1 MICIEGQEREA
12 SEDWEAWK
20 NEMFRNQEYKVHW
33 IIYLNDLEQATVVTE
48 PGQEGRK
55 YIDRNI

>member
-1 MICIEGQEREA
+1 
-12 SEDWEAWK
+12 
-20 NEMFRNQEYKVHW
+20 MFRNQEYKVHW